1 MDSLISASAINLD
14 FIKKVEKLSP
24 FGSGN
29 PEPRFIIENL
39 KVLKSLIIGKK
50 HIKSILL
57 SKDGSTLK
65 TIAFNSYDTDLGQL
79 LLNNKKNTF
88 NIVGKLSL
96 NEWKGEKNV
105 EFIID
110 DISVNKIHKKK
121 VPSSIG

>member
-1 MDSLISASAINLD
+1 MFKKKIDKNFGKNDIYLDSLISASAINLD
-14 FIKKVEKLSP
+14 FFKKVEKLSP

-79 LLNNKKNTF
+79 LLNNKT
-88 NIVGKLSL
+88 
-96 NEWKGEKNV
+96 
-105 EFIID
+105 EFI
-110 DISVNKIHKKK
+110 H
-121 VPSSIG
+121 